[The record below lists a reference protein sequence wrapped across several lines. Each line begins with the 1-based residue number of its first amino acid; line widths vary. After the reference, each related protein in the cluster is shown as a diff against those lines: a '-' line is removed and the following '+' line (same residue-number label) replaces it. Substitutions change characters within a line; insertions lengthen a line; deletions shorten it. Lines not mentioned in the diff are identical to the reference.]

1 MGRTVTIPP
10 RRAWVLGAIASV
22 SIAAVVLLCVL
33 IAGQSAAVP
42 AVLGAIA
49 MLPLAARRSSAR
61 ARGAFALVVS
71 LAAAAAV
78 AVGPSLLWLP
88 LLVAGSVILTVPFTA
103 RFGAVALAV
112 PIVPAVLG
120 SVSIDITPLT
130 TGIVVAVA
138 AAAIT
143 VVVLLLRIEIARDP
157 LPFSLAW
164 GHAVVVALLAGL
176 AVAIEIWQQ
185 WGHGY
190 WVVIGLAMALSPVHA
205 ATRSEI
211 WIRVMGTAL
220 GAIAAIALAIVLPP
234 WLLLVAGTVALVAGI
249 AYSIIGRRVEF
260 IALQTVMVIVVVAV
274 SSTEP
279 STEVALLRFVF
290 VAAGALLALLGAE
303 AILPLERAAQA
314 RRGREAV

>member
-10 RRAWVLGAIASV
+10 RRAWILSTVATV
-22 SIAAVVLLCVL
+22 SIAAIVLLCVL
-33 IAGQSAAVP
+33 LAGQTAAVP
-42 AVLGAIA
+42 AVLGTIA
-49 MLPLAARRSSAR
+49 MLPLALRRAALRTR
-61 ARGAFALVVS
+61 AVFALIIA
-71 LAAAAAV
+71 LTAATAV

-120 SVSIDITPLT
+120 SVTVDLTPLN
-130 TGIVVAVA
+130 TGVVVAVA

-143 VVVLLLRIEIARDP
+143 LVAFALKIELGREP

-164 GHAVVVALLAGL
+164 GHAVVVALLAAI

-205 ATRSEI
+205 TARAEI
-211 WIRVMGTAL
+211 WIRVLGTAL

-234 WLLLVAGTVALVAGI
+234 WVLLIAGAIALVAGI
-249 AYSIIGRRVEF
+249 AYSLVGRRVEMV
-260 IALQTVMVIVVVAV
+260 ALQTIMVVAAAAV
-274 SSTEP
+274 SSTES
-279 STEVALLRFVF
+279 STEIALLRFLF
-290 VAAGALLALLGAE
+290 VVAGAALALLGSE

-314 RRGREAV
+314 RRERDTV